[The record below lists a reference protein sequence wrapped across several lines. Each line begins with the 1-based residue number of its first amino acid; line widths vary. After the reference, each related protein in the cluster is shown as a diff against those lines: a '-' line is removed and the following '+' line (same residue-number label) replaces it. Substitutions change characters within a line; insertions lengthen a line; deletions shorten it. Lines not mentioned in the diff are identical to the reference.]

1 MATVRIRLDGG
12 DQIVTSA
19 ITKDAAE
26 DLGLA
31 VDLAENGA
39 MAVALARRNAYDL
52 ILMDVQMPELSG
64 LDATRAI
71 RVLDGYAATPI
82 VAIVV
87 HELPVISET
96 PAQMTHEATRK
107 NEGCRIF
114 SP

>member
-1 MATVRIRLDGG
+1 MIAP
-12 DQIVTSA
+12 A
-19 ITKDAAE
+19 IHPSGKP
-26 DLGLA
+26 LA
-31 VDLAENGA
+31 CP
-39 MAVALARRNAYDL
+39 
-52 ILMDVQMPELSG
+52 MPIS
-64 LDATRAI
+64 
-71 RVLDGYAATPI
+71 ATPI

>member
-1 MATVRIRLDGG
+1 MACPVPI
-12 DQIVTSA
+12 S
-19 ITKDAAE
+19 
-26 DLGLA
+26 
-31 VDLAENGA
+31 
-39 MAVALARRNAYDL
+39 
-52 ILMDVQMPELSG
+52 
-64 LDATRAI
+64 
-71 RVLDGYAATPI
+71 ATPI